1 MWGQAAGPKK
11 YSQENRR
18 VFTVLTAT
26 ALERV
31 GLKTQV
37 YLEDLPTRIES
48 LARHILSLSGIYR
61 TGKLVVLRSL

>member
-1 MWGQAAGPKK
+1 
-11 YSQENRR
+11 

-37 YLEDLPTRIES
+37 YLEDLPTKIES

>member
-1 MWGQAAGPKK
+1 VWGQADGPKK
-11 YSQENRR
+11 YSQANRR

-31 GLKTQV
+31 GLQTQV
-37 YLEDLPTRIES
+37 YLEDLPTKTES

-61 TGKLVVLRSL
+61 SGQTEW